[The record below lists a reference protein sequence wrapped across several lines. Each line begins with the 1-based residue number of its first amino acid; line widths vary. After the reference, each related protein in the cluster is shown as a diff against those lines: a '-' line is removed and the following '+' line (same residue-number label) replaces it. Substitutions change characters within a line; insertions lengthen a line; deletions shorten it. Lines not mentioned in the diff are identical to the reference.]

1 MISILL
7 LAKNFIR
14 QNRWLLLAFVL
25 WPLLLGSLVRSP
37 GEATTA
43 DLSELLQQEMFY
55 GLVVVAFLASSAIY
69 NEKRSRRI
77 VAVLSKAVSRAQYLV
92 GFMGGAICFAG
103 IYFVAVGV
111 SVVWFVR
118 YPHLTFAAAAT
129 WLLQSLIASIWIS
142 SAALLFSTFLHPF
155 IAAALTGVAAF
166 APLALRQRN
175 VLLTPMA
182 TLVEDLTAT
191 RRTISW
197 TVVLIAVVESVLFIT
212 IAAWIFA
219 RRDVTVSI
227 E

>member
-37 GEATTA
+37 GEPTTA
-43 DLSELLQQEMFY
+43 DLSEILQQEMFY

-77 VAVLSKAVSRAQYLV
+77 VAVLSKAVSRAQYLL
-92 GFMGGAICFAG
+92 GFLVGAICFAG
-103 IYFVAVGV
+103 VYFVAVGA
-111 SVVWFVR
+111 SVVWFMK
-118 YPHLTFAAAAT
+118 YPHVTFMATAT
-129 WLLQSLIASIWIS
+129 WLGQGLIASIWIS

-166 APLALRQRN
+166 APLALPHQS
-175 VLLTPMA
+175 VILTPMTMLIESLTVA
-182 TLVEDLTAT
+182 TA
-191 RRTISW
+191 TISW
-197 TVVLIAVVESVLFIT
+197 TAVSIAAVESVIFIT
-212 IAAWIFA
+212 AGASIFA
-219 RRDVTVSI
+219 RRDVIVSI

>member
-37 GEATTA
+37 GEPTSS
-43 DLSELLQQEMFY
+43 DISEILQQETFY

-77 VAVLSKAVSRAQYLV
+77 VAVLSKAVSRAQYLL
-92 GFMGGAICFAG
+92 GFLVGAICFAG
-103 IYFVAVGV
+103 VYFVAVGA

-142 SAALLFSTFLHPF
+142 SAALLFSTLLHPF

-182 TLVEDLTAT
+182 ILVEDLTAM

-197 TVVLIAVVESVLFIT
+197 TVVLIAVLESVIFI
-212 IAAWIFA
+212 AMAVWIFA

>member
-25 WPLLLGSLVRSP
+25 WPLLLGSIVRSP
-37 GEATTA
+37 GEPTSS
-43 DLSELLQQEMFY
+43 DISEILQQEMFY

-77 VAVLSKAVSRAQYLV
+77 VAVLSKAVSRAQYLL
-92 GFMGGAICFAG
+92 GFLVGAICFAG
-103 IYFVAVGV
+103 VYFVAVGA
-111 SVVWFVR
+111 SVVWLMK
-118 YPHLTFAAAAT
+118 YPHPTFMVGAT
-129 WLLQSLIASIWIS
+129 WLVQGLIASIWIS

-166 APLALRQRN
+166 APLALPHRN
-175 VLLTPMA
+175 VILTPMA
-182 TLVEDLTAT
+182 ILVEDLTAT

-197 TVVLIAVVESVLFIT
+197 TVALIAVVESVILIT